1 MFLLAVQGLA
11 QKATLSLDSTSILI
25 GDQVTAVLKV
35 TLPADAVVRFPEF
48 SDTLTGAI
56 EVVSQRP
63 VDSVRDENLLRA
75 SRKFILTSFDTGYHA
90 IPPLKVPYAI
100 DTVLS
105 ELTTEPLLLH
115 VAAMKVDTAQPIK
128 PIKGPVGAPLT
139 FRELLPWIIGGLL
152 LALLVIGLIYY
163 LKKRKKHEPVF
174 RPKPKPL
181 DPPHIEALKNLDAL
195 EDQKLWQNGRFKD
208 FYSGISHIM
217 RMYLERKFEFPAV
230 ENTTTEIM
238 DEISRKDIDS
248 STQTELQE
256 LMALADMVKFAK
268 VEPLPSE
275 NEKVLKQAKH
285 FVTMTKD
292 FGHFVETA
300 PKEPQNP
307 DNDAE

>member
-1 MFLLAVQGLA
+1 MKKASRFLLLWGMFLLAVQGLA

-115 VAAMKVDTAQPIK
+115 VAAMKVDTAQP
-128 PIKGPVGAPLT
+128 
-139 FRELLPWIIGGLL
+139 
-152 LALLVIGLIYY
+152 
-163 LKKRKKHEPVF
+163 
-174 RPKPKPL
+174 
-181 DPPHIEALKNLDAL
+181 
-195 EDQKLWQNGRFKD
+195 
-208 FYSGISHIM
+208 
-217 RMYLERKFEFPAV
+217 
-230 ENTTTEIM
+230 
-238 DEISRKDIDS
+238 
-248 STQTELQE
+248 
-256 LMALADMVKFAK
+256 
-268 VEPLPSE
+268 
-275 NEKVLKQAKH
+275 
-285 FVTMTKD
+285 
-292 FGHFVETA
+292 
-300 PKEPQNP
+300 
-307 DNDAE
+307 

>member
-1 MFLLAVQGLA
+1 
-11 QKATLSLDSTSILI
+11 
-25 GDQVTAVLKV
+25 
-35 TLPADAVVRFPEF
+35 
-48 SDTLTGAI
+48 
-56 EVVSQRP
+56 
-63 VDSVRDENLLRA
+63 
-75 SRKFILTSFDTGYHA
+75 
-90 IPPLKVPYAI
+90 
-100 DTVLS
+100 
-105 ELTTEPLLLH
+105 
-115 VAAMKVDTAQPIK
+115 
-128 PIKGPVGAPLT
+128 
-139 FRELLPWIIGGLL
+139 LPWIIGGLL